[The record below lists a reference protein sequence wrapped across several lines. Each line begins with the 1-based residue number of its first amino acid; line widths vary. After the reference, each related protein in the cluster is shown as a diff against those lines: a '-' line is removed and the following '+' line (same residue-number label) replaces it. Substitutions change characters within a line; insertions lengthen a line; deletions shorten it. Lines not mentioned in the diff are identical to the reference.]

1 MIYGP
6 SCLLS
11 DDATWTQEEE
21 EDDDDE
27 TENRDNGTND
37 QKKNNANQEG
47 KGQFCSFLLFSSLLT
62 NPGHFYTI
70 CIAPQAE
77 TRLSVAVSFGN
88 KVQMQKV

>member
-47 KGQFCSFLLFSSLLT
+47 KGQFCSFPLFSSLLT
-62 NPGHFYTI
+62 NPGHIYTT
-70 CIAPQAE
+70 CTSSRDE
-77 TRLSVAVSFGN
+77 TLSCSFLRE
-88 KVQMQKV
+88 